1 MGFRQKNGK
10 LVGYDVDLAR
20 AVFKQYGIKADF
32 QPIDWS
38 MKETELKNGT
48 IDLLWNGYSI
58 NSSRRKKVAFSRPYL
73 KNEQILVT
81 KKASN
86 ILNFA
91 GMKGKS
97 RNRSSMILS
106 RMRLST

>member
-1 MGFRQKNGK
+1 MNVESGLLLDWDDSFVSNGFSAKKRK
-10 LVGYDVDLAR
+10 VSWVYDVDLAR

-58 NSSRRKKVAFSRPYL
+58 NPSRRKKVAFSRPYL
-73 KNEQILVT
+73 KNEQILLP
-81 KKASN
+81 K
-86 ILNFA
+86 
-91 GMKGKS
+91 
-97 RNRSSMILS
+97 R
-106 RMRLST
+106 RLYI